1 MLREKELI
9 LLENLKKENARK
21 TEEIHQLR
29 NNQLIGQASGEES
42 ITITDG
48 AFAFANIL
56 EETEIE
62 VEGEKRK
69 AYIVKLS
76 QGLSKQTTREGY
88 NQFNS
93 EIEIQNI
100 KGIEVSYDKLTGYI
114 KLNGTVKTDIAGD
127 KYDSTIFNVKNSGK
141 ILVQANIDYTLSIEK
156 ISGTYST
163 NSPLDASS
171 LIQLWDNSSG
181 AWLYPYQLSFYNL
194 KTSNSVNLTKS
205 QTTDITY
212 NQIQLTLRD
221 GDVFDNLIIGI
232 QFNKGELKPF
242 EKYGASPSTLFPS
255 EMENFSVNPNNVYNS
270 ENNASGWL
278 DESGAIH
285 SSISSQ
291 VTDFIEIDEN
301 NFYFMK
307 FNNNSLSAT
316 TDRIYNIY
324 NASKNILK
332 SFKYNPTQ
340 DTKIFIPRIKDAKYL
355 RATFDIK
362 MTDIVIEEEKRLI
375 STNKNI
381 LPIAYNKGQHID
393 STTGIDIDFIEKNK
407 IKLNGTTTSTLN
419 LNIIN
424 GNVFKWKKGK
434 TYCLQLKIIEGSYSG
449 QALYLHTGFK
459 NDFKDVYNNLQADIS
474 NKFKNTINI
483 DEDGYS
489 NKCLVYAKSGMIFNN
504 LVIEVQLEENTTA
517 TDIVIPESEE
527 HRLRIGNLELNG
539 INDARDSLVIE
550 LADENMSDK
559 KIKKLYL
566 KNRFEKYIFNGTE
579 IINFGIT
586 REKFTKMNISF
597 LNSKTYR
604 VQDNYE
610 SSVGLLLSNYF
621 KVLTNADAQ
630 WLNDS
635 VEDITLNASGNITF
649 SVSNDFA
656 KTAEEFK
663 AKLLE
668 FYNNS
673 RPLEIIYRLN
683 KPELIDITD
692 NIELVKDV
700 EYLINN
706 FKTFKEVTHIEI
718 DNGYIDLEYIKFTEL
733 ALKNIQQQI
742 DNISALM
749 LEGGTNNA

>member
-1 MLREKELI
+1 MLREKELV
-9 LLENLKKENARK
+9 LLENLKTDNERK
-21 TEEIHQLR
+21 TEEIQQLR
-29 NNQLIGQASGEES
+29 NNQLIGQASGEETA
-42 ITITDG
+42 TITDG
-48 AFAFANIL
+48 ALAFANIL

-62 VEGEKRK
+62 VKGEKRK
-69 AYIVKLS
+69 AYVVKLP

-100 KGIEVSYDKLTGYI
+100 KGVEISYDKLTGYI
-114 KLNGTVKTDIAGD
+114 KLNGTVKTDVAGD

-232 QFNKGELKPF
+232 QFNKGELKSF
-242 EKYGASPSTLFPS
+242 EKHGVSPSTLFPS
-255 EMENFSVNPNNVYNS
+255 EIENFSVNPNNLYNP
-270 ENNASGWL
+270 ENNTSGWL
-278 DESGAIH
+278 DESGSIR
-285 SSISSQ
+285 SSVSSQ

-301 NFYFMK
+301 KFYFIK
-307 FNNNSLSAT
+307 FNKNSLHAK

-324 NASKNILK
+324 NASKNVLK
-332 SFKYNPTQ
+332 SFKYNPTK
-340 DTKIFIPRIKDAKYL
+340 DTKISIPRIKDAKYL

-362 MTDIVIEEEKRLI
+362 MTDIVIKEEKRLI
-375 STNKNI
+375 SINKNI
-381 LPIAYNKGQHID
+381 LPIAYDKGQHID
-393 STTGIDIDFIEKNK
+393 STTGIDIDFIEKNR
-407 IKLNGTTTSTLN
+407 IKLNGTAISNLN

-424 GNVFKWKKGK
+424 GNTFKWKKGK
-434 TYCLQLKIIEGSYSG
+434 TYSLQLKIIEGSYSG
-449 QALYLHTGFK
+449 QPLYLHTGFK

-474 NKFKNTINI
+474 NNFKNTINI

-489 NKCLVYAKSGMIFNN
+489 KKCLVYAKAGIVFNN
-504 LVIEVQLEENTTA
+504 LVIEVQLEENTIA

-527 HRLRIGNLELNG
+527 HSLRIGKLELNG
-539 INDARDSLVIE
+539 INNARDSFVIE
-550 LADENMSDK
+550 LVDENMSDK

-566 KNRFEKYIFNGTE
+566 KKFYDK
-579 IINFGIT
+579 INNFTGLIKDFT
-586 REKFTKMNISF
+586 SSGSNERASLTIDSNFKFSH
-597 LNSKTYR
+597 L
-604 VQDNYE
+604 YE
-610 SSVGLLLSNYF
+610 NPGLSNILKPINNGQTYS
-621 KVLTNADAQ
+621 KVEGFTVN
-630 WLNDS
+630 
-635 VEDITLNASGNITF
+635 
-649 SVSNDFA
+649 VSDTYSRLYMYIDEY
-656 KTAEEFK
+656 KSLTAEEYIE
-663 AKLLE
+663 KLNELGAY
-668 FYNNS
+668 FIL
-673 RPLEIIYRLN
+673 PLQN
-683 KPELIDITD
+683 PELIDVTD
-692 NIELVKDV
+692 NVELVKDL

-706 FKTFKEVTHIEI
+706 FKTFKEVTHVEVE
-718 DNGYIDLEYIKFTEL
+718 NGYIDLEYVKFTEL

-749 LEGGTNNA
+749 LEGGTDNA